1 MKVRILDCSGGI
13 GGRNRTTS
21 MLVDDDMLIDAGTGV
36 GDLSLAELTQIDH
49 VFTTHSHLDHI
60 ACIPFM
66 VDTIG
71 EMRDK
76 PLTVY
81 AQQATV
87 EILRK
92 HIFNWA
98 VWPDFTEIPS
108 PEHPYLRFET
118 IRIGQ
123 EMKLGQSGRRSSAAA
138 FLLTQRG
145 FRASLLEGGLSVGRQ
160 GGSASGNGQG
170 ASAS

>member
-1 MKVRILDCSGGI
+1 
-13 GGRNRTTS
+13 

-49 VFTTHSHLDHI
+49 VFITHSYLDHI

-66 VDTIG
+66 VDMVG
-71 EMRDK
+71 EN
-76 PLTVY
+76 T
-81 AQQATV
+81 
-87 EILRK
+87 
-92 HIFNWA
+92 
-98 VWPDFTEIPS
+98 
-108 PEHPYLRFET
+108 
-118 IRIGQ
+118 
-123 EMKLGQSGRRSSAAA
+123 RSSAAA

-145 FRASLLEGGLSVGRQ
+145 FRASLLEGGLRAGRQ